1 MKPLFQFIIL
11 FAFAFLIIS
20 NKNTCSSEE
29 AFDTISGTCINCPY
43 GYNPYNQSCN
53 ICKEGQIVQPNGT
66 CYNCSELGNNYAP
79 SKDKTRC
86 ILCECNNDCNVSNTT
101 YECYSSKGFVYD
113 KLVTG
118 YYSDE
123 YLLYRI
129 GGDKNPPPDPY
140 PSCIGGYLEYLN
152 KNYNCKCDN
161 GYKIN
166 PDDNVC
172 YKSSY
177 EITTIQQMKYSFLE
191 NGSKYKSSPLF
202 DSYLFKQYSNQAIAG
217 CQDKIPEK
225 CQMLANLC
233 ALRMYDQT
241 SAECSQFLSIQ
252 DTFPDIDTT
261 LR

>member
-11 FAFAFLIIS
+11 FALVFLIFS
-20 NKNTCSSEE
+20 NQDTCDPGQ
-29 AFDTISGTCINCPY
+29 AFDNISGKCINC
-43 GYNPYNQSCN
+43 S
-53 ICKEGQIVQPNGT
+53 
-66 CYNCSELGNNYAP
+66 SELGNNYAP

-86 ILCECNNDCNVSNTT
+86 IKCECDGCKANENTT
-101 YECYSSKGFVYD
+101 YECQSNNGIVYD
-113 KLVTG
+113 KLVSG

-123 YLLYRI
+123 YLLYKI
-129 GGDKNPPPDPY
+129 ENFNKTKKMPEIDL
-140 PSCIGGYLEYLN
+140 SCIGGYIDS
-152 KNYNCKCDN
+152 NYECKCDD
-161 GYKIN
+161 GYKLN
-166 PDDNVC
+166 PEDNVC

-177 EITTIQQMKYSFLE
+177 VITPIQQMKYSFLE
-191 NGSKYKSSPLF
+191 NDSKYKSSPLF

-217 CQDKIPEK
+217 CQDNIPEK

-252 DTFPDIDTT
+252 DTYSDLDTT